1 MNKIVKNIPVLIV
14 GGGPVGLSM
23 ALCLARQNIF
33 SLVVEKHPGRTPHP
47 RARGVSM
54 RTMELFRQWGN
65 IDELLKYEFPREA
78 IRFIWS
84 ESLQGKE
91 VTRVEMKGLENY
103 TYGPIGASFVTQD
116 CVEEYLHHTL
126 QHHYEVEIQF
136 SKEMISFEE
145 NDTGVTVKLLD
156 RKANKEELVHAQY
169 VIAVMV
175 RAVYVNN

>member
-23 ALCLARQNIF
+23 ALCLARQNVS
-33 SLVVEKHPGRTPHP
+33 SLVVEKHPGRTSHP

-65 IDELLKYEFPREA
+65 INELLKYEFPREA

-84 ESLQGKE
+84 ESLQGNE

-103 TYGPIGASFVTQD
+103 THGATGASFVTQD

-126 QHHYEVEIQF
+126 RHHYQ
-136 SKEMISFEE
+136 
-145 NDTGVTVKLLD
+145 
-156 RKANKEELVHAQY
+156 A
-169 VIAVMV
+169 
-175 RAVYVNN
+175 